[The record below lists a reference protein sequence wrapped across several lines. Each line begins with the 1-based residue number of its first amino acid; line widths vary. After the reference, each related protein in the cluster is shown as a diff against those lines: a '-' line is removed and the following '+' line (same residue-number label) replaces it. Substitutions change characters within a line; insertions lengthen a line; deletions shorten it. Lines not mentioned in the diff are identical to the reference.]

1 MYDIDGSCLAFCFVF
16 VRAFVRGFCCRD
28 RSTTA
33 SASAST
39 ATPQEKEL
47 KETAV
52 QSAMETKETVD
63 DAVQTEAPSTPSGVR
78 GVKTPPL
85 SRTET
90 ADSVE
95 IVGDVLA

>member
-1 MYDIDGSCLAFCFVF
+1 M
-16 VRAFVRGFCCRD
+16 RAFVRGFCYRD

-33 SASAST
+33 SA
-39 ATPQEKEL
+39 ATHQEKEL

-52 QSAMETKETVD
+52 QSAMEETKETVD

>member
-1 MYDIDGSCLAFCFVF
+1 MCY
-16 VRAFVRGFCCRD
+16 RD

-39 ATPQEKEL
+39 AAPQEKEL

-52 QSAMETKETVD
+52 QSAMEETKETVD
-63 DAVQTEAPSTPSGVR
+63 DAAQTEAPSTPDSSGVR
-78 GVKTPPL
+78 GLKTPPL
-85 SRTET
+85 SRTDT

>member
-1 MYDIDGSCLAFCFVF
+1 MP
-16 VRAFVRGFCCRD
+16 
-28 RSTTA
+28 A
-33 SASAST
+33 SA
-39 ATPQEKEL
+39 ATPEEKEL

-52 QSAMETKETVD
+52 QSAMEETKETGIALEETKETVD
-63 DAVQTEAPSTPSGVR
+63 DAVQTEAPSTPDSSGVR

>member
-1 MYDIDGSCLAFCFVF
+1 MYDIDVSCLALVL
-16 VRAFVRGFCCRD
+16 VRAFVRGVCYRD

-33 SASAST
+33 SAAM
-39 ATPQEKEL
+39 AAPQEKEL
-47 KETAV
+47 KDTAV
-52 QSAMETKETVD
+52 QSAMEETKETVN